1 MTNLERFR
9 QGLTAE
15 KAAELLMDR
24 DCGECPAREL
34 CRELEESGA
43 EFDCRE
49 SIERWLEAEE
59 PSPPSVSTGHLS
71 QRERQGETDS
81 HGQCA
86 HWPRNDRAKEEP
98 RRAGGESSTKGE
110 RATLCMSC
118 VASFEAAGYQV
129 RHIEE
134 EAKRRVCRMCGAA
147 GWFDNYE
154 VKRGR

>member
-43 EFDCRE
+43 ELDCRE

-59 PSPPSVSTGHLS
+59 PSPPSA
-71 QRERQGETDS
+71 RTDR
-81 HGQCA
+81 G
-86 HWPRNDRAKEEP
+86 NDRAKEEP
-98 RRAGGESSTKGE
+98 RRAGGESSAKGK
-110 RATLCMSC
+110 RATLCMTC
-118 VASFEAAGYQV
+118 AASFEAAGYQL

-134 EAKRRVCRMCGAA
+134 EAKRRVCQMCGAA

-154 VKRGR
+154 VKRLR